1 MEKKTIGKFIS
12 ALRRANGMT
21 QKELGDKLYVS
32 DKAISRWERDECLP
46 ELSLIPTIAEI
57 FGITTDELL
66 RGERKNP
73 ENECSTLSESKHQR
87 SEKQFK
93 LMLHQ
98 NEKKFSNLSL
108 ISVGL
113 ILIGI
118 IVAALCNGFY
128 ISALGG
134 LLSLIF
140 YISATIC
147 QICFTN
153 AFSITDY
160 EDEHHEE
167 VKAANTK
174 QTSLSIKVIF
184 AIIAAFLF
192 TLPLLYLGGWHYGVN
207 FADTWLPQGLILTA
221 IGTIISFALYRLVIQ
236 PHLIKN
242 GTLTYSEKEKDAL
255 EENTTLLKKSGKTLA
270 IIIASII
277 IVAIANLIAHDITG
291 YTRTR
296 EFETMSEAKEF
307 LENQYDEWLYEGYGE
322 TVQKDKNGL
331 PIGEK
336 EKHYGNYE
344 SEEYFM
350 MILEYDKHGNFQY
363 YHNPD
368 LNYIEN
374 IYESGNENHY
384 RIITKEDFYNGMEIY
399 DTIIAILVVISVLS
413 TLGCSGYYIY
423 KSYSLKQRESKNT
436 AN

>member
-12 ALRRANGMT
+12 VLRRANGMT

-32 DKAISRWERDECLP
+32 DKTISRWERDECLP
-46 ELSLIPTIAEI
+46 ELSLIPAIAEI

-66 RGERKNP
+66 RGARKNP
-73 ENECSTLSESKHQR
+73 ENNFPASSESKHQK

-93 LMLHQ
+93 SMLHQ
-98 NEKKFSNLSL
+98 NEKKFSNLSF
-108 ISVGL
+108 ISIGL
-113 ILIGI
+113 ILVGI

-128 ISALGG
+128 KSALGG
-134 LLSLIF
+134 LLSLLI

-153 AFSITDY
+153 TFSITDY
-160 EDEHHEE
+160 EDEYKEE
-167 VKAANTK
+167 VQAANTK
-174 QTSLSIKVIF
+174 QISISIKVIF

-221 IGTIISFALYRLVIQ
+221 IGTIISFALYRLIIQ

-242 GTLTYSEKEKDAL
+242 GTLTYSEKENGAL
-255 EENTTLLKKSGKTLA
+255 EENATILKKSIKALV
-270 IIIASII
+270 IIIASVTII
-277 IVAIANLIAHDITG
+277 AIANLIAHDSTG
-291 YTRTR
+291 YTRVH

-307 LENQYDEWLYEGYGE
+307 LENQYDEWLYEGYGK
-322 TVQKDKNGL
+322 TVKKDNDGF

-374 IYESGNENHY
+374 IYDSGNESHY
-384 RIITKEDFYNGMEIY
+384 RITTKEDFYNGMEIY
-399 DTIIAILVVISVLS
+399 ETISAILITIVILS
-413 TLGCSGYYIY
+413 TCSCIGYYIFSVY
-423 KSYSLKQRESKNT
+423 KSKE
-436 AN
+436 